1 MIDTVD
7 GDMSIILEN
16 DNPGKKNEFFVDNTN
31 SNDGKKLTEEVSN
44 IKNDQT

>member
-16 DNPGKKNEFFVDNTN
+16 DNPSKKNEFFADDTN
-31 SNDGKKLTEEVSN
+31 CNNGKKQTEEVSN
-44 IKNDQT
+44 IKNDQM